1 MEEFLRQYG
10 PIGIFLGAGFE
21 GQTALIVGGLLAR
34 QHILNLWVV
43 LACATAGSG
52 IVDHLLFVAGRS
64 FRTHRWVVRATQQ
77 AAFARA
83 LKFIERYPISY
94 ILAFRFIFG
103 LRIASPIAIGVSKV
117 PTLRFTVLNIAGAVI
132 WAGAFTMAGF
142 IFGEAIEGQ
151 RWHWDHKRVFSVLAW
166 IAFATLLLGRAR
178 FGWRGRKAVRVLYA
192 GSVLLLLGYVGS
204 RFVLEV
210 ILRRAT

>member
-52 IVDHLLFVAGRS
+52 LVDHLLFVAGRR

-77 AAFARA
+77 PAFARA
-83 LKFIERYPISY
+83 LKFIERYPVGY

-103 LRIASPIAIGVSKV
+103 LRVASPIAVGVSRI
-117 PTLRFTVLNIAGAVI
+117 PTWRFTVLNILGAVI
-132 WAGAFTMAGF
+132 WATVFTLVGF
-142 IFGEAIEGQ
+142 VFGEAVHNI
-151 RWHWDHKRVFSVLAW
+151 
-166 IAFATLLLGRAR
+166 LGRGHHA
-178 FGWRGRKAVRVLYA
+178 GRWTLIAAAAVVTAVAVVWATRYL
-192 GSVLLLLGYVGS
+192 
-204 RFVLEV
+204 
-210 ILRRAT
+210 LRRRKPAPETPRELN

>member
-52 IVDHLLFVAGRS
+52 LVDHMLFVAGRR
-64 FRTHRWVVRATQQ
+64 FRHHRWVVRATQQ
-77 AAFARA
+77 AAFAKA
-83 LKFIERYPISY
+83 LSFIERYPISY

-103 LRIASPIAIGVSKV
+103 LRVASPIAVGVSKI
-117 PTLRFTVLNIAGAVI
+117 PTWRFTLLNILGAVI
-132 WAGAFTMAGF
+132 WATAFTLSGF
-142 IFGEAIEGQ
+142 IFGEAVHNFLGHGRHAG
-151 RWHWDHKRVFSVLAW
+151 RWTLAAAGAVVVIVLVIW
-166 IAFATLLLGRAR
+166 
-178 FGWRGRKAVRVLYA
+178 AVRYL
-192 GSVLLLLGYVGS
+192 
-204 RFVLEV
+204 
-210 ILRRAT
+210 LRRRKLLAETPAEIN